1 MKFGIHFSSRQVLY
15 LASLVSLTFIV
26 ISAFLIIKVGQLE
39 KEADLHSED
48 IRVLNTIQNSS
59 FDVFSS
65 MVEGE
70 PPNWSALS
78 KAYDNL
84 ADQTFTDNDLELLT
98 DMILEIKVIADRRR
112 KVDVEPLK
120 KKLSDLINYSNELL
134 EEKRE
139 VLQGVGKK
147 LDRYWLFTHISLV
160 FACIMS
166 LALTYSSYKSSVS
179 LKLLRDEK
187 GKNATIFNQALN
199 CIIISDQNGRIVEFN
214 KAAEELFGYQKS
226 EAIGKSFEKLYK
238 SKSDLNKIKESFA
251 NKGKY
256 IGEVINQRKDGSQ
269 FISFLSANQL
279 KDKEGNIMG
288 SIGISRD
295 ITKEKEKEQEYE
307 NILDNATD
315 IILTTDLKGF
325 CTFINDACRVQLGYQ
340 YREMI
345 NKSVGEF
352 IYDEDFDM
360 VSAFYK
366 HQFEQKTS
374 ETYLEFRVK
383 KKNGDVIW
391 VGQVAKLLPSP
402 INRNQIIGMQGI
414 IRNIDERKRA
424 QNKLK
429 KREASYRELFENT
442 SELIHSMD
450 EKGKIL
456 YCNQSWKERLEYNE
470 TEVANLNF
478 FKMLNEPQ
486 REELNA
492 LIKKLH
498 EEQSREERSID
509 LNLTSKS
516 GKLLKLATVISEA
529 HHNNGSPT
537 LQLFMRDETEE
548 IQAKQSLGKTE
559 ENLKILTESIDDL
572 FYLWNK
578 EKDEY
583 EYISRSVNEL
593 LGVSG
598 AMFKKASDFEEKFL
612 HPQDL
617 LKYQSARKKLLKGE
631 PFDLDYRVIVK
642 DKVKWI
648 NEKIFPIKDS
658 NGKVYLHSGVMR
670 DISQAVSSEET
681 ILKQSKEIGQ
691 SLSYVKRMQE
701 NMLIELNQIKAKLK
715 GLYVFF
721 QPREEISGDFF
732 IAEKMTNRSHEDII
746 LLAVADCTGNGM
758 PVGML
763 SFLCN
768 SLLKESFLSSEVK
781 SPSDA
786 LEFVRQR
793 LISLFKFDESE
804 YVTDGMNISLCL
816 INPEKMELEFAGAN
830 QPLFLLRNEQIMEI
844 KGSRQH
850 VGYNHKT
857 EPFKNHKLTLNVG
870 DSVYLFTDGFYS
882 QFGGDEGKKLLKR
895 RMMDFLLTISHLDAK
910 EQKKQLSEF
919 FTEWKGDLDQIDD
932 ATVACYQV

>member
-1 MKFGIHFSSRQVLY
+1 MKISRRFNSRQVLFF
-15 LASLVSLTFIV
+15 ASLVSLTFIV
-26 ISAFLIIKVGQLE
+26 FSAFLIIKVGQLE
-39 KEADLHSED
+39 KESAHHSED
-48 IRVLNTIQNSS
+48 IRVLNAIQNSS
-59 FDVFSS
+59 FNVYAS
-65 MVEGE
+65 MVKGE
-70 PPNWSALS
+70 PPQWEALS
-78 KAYDNL
+78 KAYDKL
-84 ADQTFTDNDLELLT
+84 ADQTFSDKKLERLT
-98 DMILEIKVIADRRR
+98 DMILEIKVIADRHR
-112 KVDVEPLK
+112 KVDIEPLK
-120 KKLSDLINYSNELL
+120 VKLSDLIQYSNELL
-134 EEKRE
+134 EENRA
-139 VLQGVGKK
+139 VLGSLGKQ
-147 LDRYWLFTHISLV
+147 LDRYWLFTNISLV

-166 LALTYSSYKSSVS
+166 LALIYISYRSSVS
-179 LKLLRDEK
+179 LRLLRKEK
-187 GKNATIFNQALN
+187 IKNTGIFNQALN
-199 CIIISDQNGRIVEFN
+199 CIIISDEKNRILEFN
-214 KAAEELFGYQKS
+214 RAAEDLFGYKKN
-226 EAIGKSFEKLYK
+226 EVIGKGFDILYK
-238 SKSDLNKIKESFA
+238 SKSDLRELKEAFE
-251 NKGKY
+251 NEGKY

-279 KDKEGNIMG
+279 KDQEGKIIG

-295 ITKEKEKEQEYE
+295 ITKQKEKEQEYE

-325 CTFINDACRVQLGYQ
+325 CTFINDAGRAQLGYQ

-345 NKSVGEF
+345 GKSIREF
-352 IYDEDFDM
+352 IFKEDFDM

-374 ETYLEFRVK
+374 ETYLEFRLN
-383 KKNGDVIW
+383 KKNGEVIW

-402 INRNQIIGMQGI
+402 INRNHIIGMQGI

-456 YCNQSWKERLEYNE
+456 YCNQSWKDRLEYNE
-470 TEVANLNF
+470 SEVAKLNF

-492 LIKKLH
+492 LIRELH
-498 EEQSREERSID
+498 EEQSREDRSIK
-509 LNLTSKS
+509 LSIYTKS
-516 GKLLKLATVISEA
+516 GTLLKFAAVISEA
-529 HHNNGSPT
+529 HHNLGSSS

-548 IQAKQSLGKTE
+548 VKAKQSLGKTE

-583 EYISRSVNEL
+583 EYISRSVNQL
-593 LGVSG
+593 LGLS
-598 AMFKKASDFEEKFL
+598 ASTFKKASYFEEKFL

-617 LKYQSARKKLLKGE
+617 LKYQSARKELSKGKS
-631 PFDLDYRVIVK
+631 FDLDYRVFVK

-658 NGKVYLHSGVMR
+658 KGKIYLHSGVMR
-670 DISQAVSSEET
+670 DISQAVNSEKT
-681 ILKQSKEIGQ
+681 IRKQSKEIGQ

-701 NMLIELNQIKAKLK
+701 NMLIELHQTKERLD

-732 IAEKMTNRSHEDII
+732 IAEKMTNRSNEEII
-746 LLAVADCTGNGM
+746 MLAVADCTGNGM
-758 PVGML
+758 PAGML

-768 SLLKESFLSSEVK
+768 SLLKESFLSSKVQC
-781 SPSDA
+781 PADA
-786 LEFVRQR
+786 LEFVRKR

-816 INPEKMELEFAGAN
+816 INPEKMELEFSGAN

-850 VGYNHKT
+850 VGYNHRT
-857 EPFKNHKLTLNVG
+857 EAFKNHKLSLNMG

-882 QFGGDEGKKLLKR
+882 QFGGEDGKKLLKR

-910 EQKKQLSEF
+910 AQKKKLSEF

-932 ATVACYQV
+932 TTVACYQV